1 MRFRTERTAALPLLN
16 TWRPGNVMYKTLLK
30 RTPFIG
36 FTADIKST
44 QALYKQYDGDDKP
57 PKYLLTHKLSQGHL
71 QVFFSA
77 VRGAGGFN
85 NNPTVRQLVAT
96 YKRLMMRHDPNTQKV
111 QKNAYLLG
119 HKHTIYKRLG

>member
-1 MRFRTERTAALPLLN
+1 MHFRTERTPALPLLK

-44 QALYKQYDGDDKP
+44 QALYKQYVGDDEP
-57 PKYLLTHKLSQGHL
+57 PQYLLTYTLSQGHL

-77 VRGAGGFN
+77 VRGAGGSN
-85 NNPTVRQLVAT
+85 NSQLVAT
-96 YKRLMMRHDPNTQKV
+96 CKPLMMRQDPNT
-111 QKNAYLLG
+111 
-119 HKHTIYKRLG
+119 